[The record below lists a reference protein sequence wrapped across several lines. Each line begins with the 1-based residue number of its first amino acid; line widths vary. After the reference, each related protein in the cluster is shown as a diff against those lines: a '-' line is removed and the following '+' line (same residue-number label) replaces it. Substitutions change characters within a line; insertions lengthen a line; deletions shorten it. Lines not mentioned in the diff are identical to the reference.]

1 MQADSLV
8 GLVETWVGN
17 TSGQVE
23 ESIVLGAASGAL
35 LKVVTGVAV
44 IGADGAGVCHVVV
57 VVARGAGGQAECG

>member
-1 MQADSLV
+1 M
-8 GLVETWVGN
+8 
-17 TSGQVE
+17 
-23 ESIVLGAASGAL
+23 GAASGAL